1 MSFLTNQQIWYIRIT
16 VQFSMY
22 NQISVK
28 LCVVDCFNLYCVYFL
43 FLRDTHK
50 SVICIFN
57 WNSENDSIWNI
68 CYYEGWL
75 LLIQYSGIAGS
86 INYLASY
93 IGIRIL
99 QEIYSSSDMH
109 SIEYWYL
116 PSRGHF
122 QEICMHSVFG
132 LRW

>member
-75 LLIQYSGIAGS
+75 LLIQYSGITALS
-86 INYLASY
+86 TILLRILASGSFKKSIHHLICILLN
-93 IGIRIL
+93 IGTCHLAAISKKSACI
-99 QEIYSSSDMH
+99 Q
-109 SIEYWYL
+109 YL
-116 PSRGHF
+116 
-122 QEICMHSVFG
+122 VFG
-132 LRW
+132 